1 VWRWDEQLAAISITV
16 SVDGDRC
23 ELRIAGDVDVESAD
37 HVAAVGLLHLT
48 DTDVHSLVI
57 DLSGVTFIDS
67 SGIGALVRIR
77 NIALEF
83 DKQLALR
90 SPSERVS
97 KILKITALDQVFEI
111 W

>member
-1 VWRWDEQLAAISITV
+1 LAAISIAV
-16 SVDGDRC
+16 SVVGGRC
-23 ELRIAGDVDVESAD
+23 ELTIAGDVDVESAD
-37 HVAAVGLLHLT
+37 QVAAVGLLHVT
-48 DTDVHSLVI
+48 DSNVHSLVI

-77 NIALEF
+77 NIGLEF
-83 DKQLALR
+83 DKHLALR

>member
-1 VWRWDEQLAAISITV
+1 LAAISIAV
-16 SVDGDRC
+16 AIDGGRC
-23 ELRIAGDVDVESAD
+23 ELTIAGEVDVESAD
-37 HVAAVGLLHLT
+37 QIAAVGLLNLT
-48 DTDVHSLVI
+48 DTTVQSLVI
-57 DLSGVTFIDS
+57 DLYGVTFIDS

-83 DKQLALR
+83 DKLLALR